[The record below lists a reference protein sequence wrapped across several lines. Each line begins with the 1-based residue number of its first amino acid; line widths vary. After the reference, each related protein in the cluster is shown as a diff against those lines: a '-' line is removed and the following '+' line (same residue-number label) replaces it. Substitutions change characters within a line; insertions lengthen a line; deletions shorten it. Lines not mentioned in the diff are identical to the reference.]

1 MNEEVAL
8 YLHEHYIWMS
18 QWMNEWRS
26 QHTSS
31 FNMTYGWTNEWM
43 NEEANVCIYS
53 FRRINGWTNE
63 QMNEW
68 MKKSP
73 RVSSQDTW
81 MNKGWTNERT
91 NEWMNEE
98 SPFSHRMCTR
108 TVPHPFYAKFPFSF
122 PIRSLFVRS
131 HVGSSKNEAWEQ
143 RNKRPSCLPA
153 VTFPLRSQ
161 VVVVHKAS
169 LALHVP
175 SLVHWVP
182 NEWVPDKF
190 STLSHGL
197 GTRTLQPS
205 ALRSQWRRA
214 WGTTPSLPFV
224 CFGSS
229 LRRRRRRC
237 CRRRR
242 RRSLARSPSR
252 GGLLACLLAG
262 FLAWFLR
269 LQLQASKSSHPEDF
283 FSLQQ

>member
-1 MNEEVAL
+1 
-8 YLHEHYIWMS
+8 
-18 QWMNEWRS
+18 MNEWRS
-26 QHTSS
+26 QHISS
-31 FNMTYGWTNEWM
+31 FNRIYGCTNEWM

-53 FRRINGWTNE
+53 FHRINGWTNE
-63 QMNEW
+63 QMN
-68 MKKSP
+68 K
-73 RVSSQDTW
+73 W
-81 MNKGWTNERT
+81 MNEWRSRHGYPRRTHGWIKGERTNERT

-108 TVPHPFYAKFPFSF
+108 TAPHPFYAKFPFSF
-122 PIRSLFVRS
+122 PIRSLFVLS
-131 HVGSSKNEAWEQ
+131 HVGRSKNKAWEQ
-143 RNKRPSCLPA
+143 RNERPSCLPA

-175 SLVHWVP
+175 SLVRWVP
-182 NEWVPDKF
+182 KEWVPDKF
-190 STLSHGL
+190 SMLSHGL

-214 WGTTPSLPFV
+214 WGTRPSLPFV

-229 LRRRRRRC
+229 LRRRRRRRCRRRC